1 MILSRSTQYALEIA
15 LYIVTHN
22 SDNYIPLS
30 EIAEDL
36 DLSFPFLGK
45 IAQPLVKKGIIKSFR
60 GPYGGVALAKDPKD
74 ISHYDI
80 IIAIEGKSYFENC
93 MLRPVKCGNGKNCP
107 IHDFDAGVRE
117 NLKQAFKSQTLDKY
131 VTGNKKEASE

>member
-15 LYIVTHN
+15 LYIVTHE
-22 SDNYIPLS
+22 SDSYIPLS

-60 GPYGGVALAKDPKD
+60 GPYGGVALAKEPKD

-80 IIAIEGKSYFENC
+80 IVAIEGISYFENC
-93 MLRPVKCGNGKNCP
+93 ILRPTNCDNGKNCP
-107 IHDFDAGVRE
+107 IHDFDAEVRE
-117 NLKQAFKSQTLDKY
+117 NLKQAFKSQTLDIY
-131 VTGNKKEASE
+131 ATVNIKEAAK

>member
-15 LYIVTHN
+15 LYIVTHK
-22 SDNYIPLS
+22 SDSYIPLS

-60 GPYGGVALAKDPKD
+60 GPYGGVALAKEPKD

-80 IIAIEGKSYFENC
+80 IVAIEGISYFENC
-93 MLRPVKCGNGKNCP
+93 ILRPANCDNGKNCP
-107 IHDFDAGVRE
+107 IHDFDAEVRE
-117 NLKQAFKSQTLDKY
+117 NLKQAFKSQTLDIY
-131 VTGNKKEASE
+131 ATVNIKEAAK